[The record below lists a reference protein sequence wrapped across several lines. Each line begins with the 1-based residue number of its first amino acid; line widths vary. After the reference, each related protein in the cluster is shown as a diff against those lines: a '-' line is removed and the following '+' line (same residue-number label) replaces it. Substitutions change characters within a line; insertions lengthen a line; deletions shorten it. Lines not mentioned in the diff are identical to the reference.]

1 MYVRDGSKDL
11 AKKKNRTHSRQK
23 DKRKAFGAHLAK
35 QR

>member
-1 MYVRDGSKDL
+1 MYGMAQKIWQ
-11 AKKKNRTHSRQK
+11 KKKNRSHSRQK